1 MTMQLG
7 EAIRTSYEETKA
19 HPLRSLFT
27 LVGVILGTL
36 ALVVVMSVLDGVQR
50 SVLKGINDLGLDG
63 VVVASQREPVDP
75 VEKAKAH
82 LSRGLRV
89 EDVRAFDDSE
99 TISEMAPVGETRA
112 VITAGTVTRRI
123 NVYGVTPEFAD
134 IRNRTVV
141 AGRFV
146 SQRDVD
152 TSAPVVVIGFK
163 LQQRLFGG
171 EEALGQKINLG
182 GRRLTVIGVGK
193 KFETEFVNDDDF
205 DKEMGG
211 VYIPWSVYRDMFGRA
226 NAISYMLA
234 KAVTPQK
241 SVEAE
246 YEAAGRFRQAHNGIR
261 DTHINNVGKDIL
273 KERGQ
278 IEIILRNW
286 RIVFFAIAG
295 VSLLI
300 GGVGIFSVLKIS
312 ISERLFEIGL
322 RKSMGATDKEIFVQF
337 LVESVTLS
345 VAGATVGLALGMLVV
360 KLIAGFFPAG
370 LPVSSFGILIS
381 TGFAVGVGLF
391 AGLYPSLSAA
401 RLEPIEALRA

>member
-1 MTMQLG
+1 MQLG

-36 ALVVVMSVLDGVQR
+36 ALVVVMSVLDGINN
-50 SVLKGINDLGLDG
+50 SVMKGINDLGLDG

-82 LSRGLRV
+82 LSRGLRI
-89 EDVRAFDDSE
+89 EDAAAFDDSE
-99 TISEMAPVGETRA
+99 NISAMSPVGETRA
-112 VITAGTVTRRI
+112 VVTSGTVTRRI
-123 NVYGVTPEFAD
+123 DVYGVTPEYAD
-134 IRNRTVV
+134 IRNRTVS
-141 AGRFV
+141 AGRFI
-146 SQRDVD
+146 SERDVES
-152 TSAPVVVIGFK
+152 SAPVVVIGYELK
-163 LQQRLFGG
+163 HRLFGG
-171 EEALGQKINLG
+171 EEAIGQKINLG
-182 GRRLTVIGVGK
+182 GRRLTVIGVGQ
-193 KFETEFVNDDDF
+193 KFDMTFVDDD
-205 DKEMGG
+205 DMRKEMGG
-211 VYIPWSVYRDMFGRA
+211 SYIPWSVYRDMFGRA
-226 NAISYMLA
+226 NAVSYMLA
-234 KAVTPQK
+234 KSVTPEK
-241 SVEAE
+241 SVDAE
-246 YEAAGRFRQAHNGIR
+246 YEATARFRQAHNGIR
-261 DTHINNVGKDIL
+261 DTRINNVGKEIL

-337 LVESVTLS
+337 LVESVSLS
-345 VAGATVGLALGMLVV
+345 VAGAAVGLALGMLVV

-370 LPVSSFGILIS
+370 LPISNFGILIS
-381 TGFAVGVGLF
+381 TGFAIGVGLF